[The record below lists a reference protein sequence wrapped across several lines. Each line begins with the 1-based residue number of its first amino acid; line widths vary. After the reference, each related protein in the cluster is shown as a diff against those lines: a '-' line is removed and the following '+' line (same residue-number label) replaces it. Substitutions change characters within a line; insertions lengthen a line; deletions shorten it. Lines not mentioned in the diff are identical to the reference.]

1 MDATG
6 AITEEVVTLRPEGPV
21 FPINDLRF
29 DLLDRLPPSRED
41 AELDVIKLDDNEM
54 KELNAEILCTRFPN
68 LIRVSVCRNRLN
80 RIECFPWFA
89 NLRELY
95 LQGNCLTTKSILAQ
109 SWRACGRRLEVLDL
123 RANLFEIDILK
134 NLEVLQAL
142 RYLDMRGN
150 PCTET
155 EADYRDMVCS
165 ALPALKE
172 LDKIKVRTALGPLFS
187 STNNISQAGD
197 SGKKKHAPPH
207 PDVINQ
213 AFDDFRQET
222 SLESQSKIEAKLKA
236 MEEEFQSALTLQM
249 EEDHQKHK
257 RALKMALDK
266 ARAEVREEVLA
277 EQERFHNKETADL
290 KFQHE
295 TERKHLVRSAV
306 KEKELAVEN
315 AVSVAIEETTTALM
329 KAHENEIKKLRTT
342 LKIEN
347 DHAAESLKRQSEIE
361 SAAAVEEAVR
371 EAVEKTTAALT
382 GSHAKEMEAYVEQTR
397 LHNIEVERK
406 VKLQYEEERT
416 LAISNAVDKAI
427 EKAVISQEAVND
439 QVAQLTERL
448 KITEEQFRMQERV
461 LGWGKANDRTGIDLG
476 CSGDNSASSGSLEN
490 SNGERPLSLEG
501 VTTRQT
507 AAGYTRLLAAWRE
520 KVFELL
526 IPSAEKS
533 GPTVS
538 SELSRKAWMG
548 KSESDQKIKFA
559 VMEAKLDFARREV
572 AESRATEHARIR
584 AEEQASYL
592 STALDEQKDRY
603 KCLES
608 KVVVL
613 KEEIQSMESARVE
626 GIVIQER
633 LERTSAELQQKDTIL
648 SGLKSELETAQAKLN
663 DTMETEQ
670 LKAHV
675 KRLTDDL
682 KDANKQR
689 KHLENQLQEEQL
701 KNTATLKSLSIE
713 NGKSSAAY
721 RDLEQMNNKL
731 SMQLKQSREKL
742 SLEEIEK
749 KKHIAHARCM
759 EEKVARSETEISTMK
774 NQLEVCKQKIASMA
788 QEFADCE
795 CKMNSMKEHIATQ
808 GHEVDRLKQG
818 IAQYESE
825 IDAMKHKVENS
836 ADEVK
841 STKKEIA
848 AREEAICALRE
859 ENIKS
864 KQECA
869 HKVVH
874 VLEPIIEALVYKAVF
889 ERRADIVND
898 VVASLEK
905 EQQTS
910 LGDII
915 KSMDC
920 IRIETNNG
928 GSETF

>member
-1 MDATG
+1 M
-6 AITEEVVTLRPEGPV
+6 TLRPEGPI

-54 KELNAEILCTRFPN
+54 KELNAEILCRRFPN

-109 SWRACGRRLEVLDL
+109 SWRACGRCLEVLDL
-123 RANLFEIDILK
+123 RANFFEIDILK

-172 LDKIKVRTALGPLFS
+172 LDRIKVRTALGPLFS
-187 STNNISQAGD
+187 SANNISHAGNP
-197 SGKKKHAPPH
+197 GNKKLTPPH

-222 SLESQSKIEAKLKA
+222 SLESQGKIEAKLKA
-236 MEEEFQSALTLQM
+236 MEEEFQSALTRQM

-277 EQERFHNKETADL
+277 QQERLHNKEMVDL

-306 KEKELAVEN
+306 KEKDLAVEN

-329 KAHENEIKKLRTT
+329 KAHENEMKKLTTT
-342 LKIEN
+342 LKMES
-347 DHAAESLKRQSEIE
+347 DHARESLKRQCEIE
-361 SAAAVEEAVR
+361 TASTVEEAVR

-382 GSHAKEMEAYVEQTR
+382 GSHAKEMEGYVEESR
-397 LHNIEVERK
+397 LHNLEFERK
-406 VKLQYEEERT
+406 VKLQYEEERV

-427 EKAVISQEAVND
+427 EKTVIAQEAMND
-439 QVAQLTERL
+439 KVAQLTERL
-448 KITEEQFRMQERV
+448 KTTEEQFQMQERV
-461 LGWGKANDRTGIDLG
+461 LGWGKANDRTGIELG
-476 CSGDNSASSGSLEN
+476 CRGDNSSSFESLEI
-490 SNGERPLSLEG
+490 SNGERSLSFEG
-501 VTTRQT
+501 VTARQT

-526 IPSAEKS
+526 IPGAENS
-533 GPTVS
+533 SPTVS
-538 SELSRKAWMG
+538 SDLRRKAWMG
-548 KSESDQKIKFA
+548 KSENDPKINVA

-572 AESRATEHARIR
+572 AESRATERARIR

-613 KEEIQSMESARVE
+613 KEEIKRMESVRTDS
-626 GIVIQER
+626 IVIQER
-633 LERTSAELQQKDTIL
+633 LERTSAELQQKDAIL
-648 SGLKSELETAQAKLN
+648 YELRSALETAQAKLN

-670 LKAHV
+670 LKVHV

-682 KDANKQR
+682 EDAKKQR
-689 KHLENQLQEEQL
+689 KHLENQLQKEQL
-701 KNTATLKSLSIE
+701 KNTATLNSLSIE
-713 NGKSSAAY
+713 KGKSSTAY
-721 RDLEQMNNKL
+721 SDLEQINNKL
-731 SMQLKQSREKL
+731 SMQLKQSTEKL
-742 SLEEIEK
+742 VLEEVEK

-759 EEKVARSETEISTMK
+759 EEKVARSETEMRIMK
-774 NQLEVCKQKIASMA
+774 NQLDACKQKIVSMA

-795 CKMNSMKEHIATQ
+795 CKINSMKEHIAIQ
-808 GHEVDRLKQG
+808 EREVYRLKQG
-818 IAQYESE
+818 ITKYESE
-825 IDAMKHKVENS
+825 IDIMKQKVENS
-836 ADEVK
+836 ANEAV
-841 STKKEIA
+841 SMKKEIS
-848 AREEAICALRE
+848 AREEAICALKE

-905 EQQTS
+905 EQQSS

-928 GSETF
+928 GLSKTLH